1 MKYVIG
7 IWLTLSAW
15 ALGGTLDFKELSKEI
30 NAEADAMSTTAEF
43 EFTNKTSQAITIK
56 KCDPGCSCVAVRISD
71 GKLRYEP
78 GESGVISAKF
88 DMTNFSGTVD
98 KVIALFLDEDPVD
111 KPSQVLKLK
120 INIPVLVAL
129 EPKTLKWN
137 LGASA
142 APQTIHIKIIE
153 GQTIHVLNVKSSSE
167 AFTLKLNTLEDGKLY
182 DLVVTPNAMEAP
194 GIGVFRVETDCKI
207 QKHRIQ
213 QGFGVVRKPTPAE
226 MANKP

>member
-1 MKYVIG
+1 MKYAIG
-7 IWLTLSAW
+7 IWLTLA
-15 ALGGTLDFKELSKEI
+15 ALVHAGTLDFKELSKEI
-30 NAEADAMSTTAEF
+30 NAAADATSTTAEF
-43 EFTNKTSQAITIK
+43 EFTNKTSRAITIK
-56 KCDPGCSCVAVRISD
+56 KCDPGCSCVAVQISD

-98 KVIALFLDEDPVD
+98 KVIALFLDDDPAD

-137 LGASA
+137 LGANA
-142 APQTIHIKIIE
+142 NPQTIHIKIIE
-153 GQTIHVLNVKSSSE
+153 GQTIRVTNVKSSSE
-167 AFTLKLNTLEDGKLY
+167 AFTLKLNTLEEGKLY

-213 QGFGVVRKPTPAE
+213 QAFGVVRKPTPAE
-226 MANKP
+226 TATKP